1 MFRTCI
7 TSYLLGSLK
16 IVFLGFPA
24 FAGNLPM
31 SRFGSKNII
40 ISRSRF
46 VVLSEI
52 GLMVTKNN
60 IKDPTW

>member
-1 MFRTCI
+1 
-7 TSYLLGSLK
+7 
-16 IVFLGFPA
+16 
-24 FAGNLPM
+24 M